1 MLKSFDIRVQS
12 RYSANWYASFVV
24 DTHHNRVTFNQC
36 DARRGG
42 QVARYFAVTF
52 FADGTVEVYAESAKG
67 HRQETFSTT
76 QCLSLC
82 LRLLQEARSEARQ
95 VESVKTVESSV
106 KTVKYVKTASTEEH
120 EGWMYGIALALVTLI
135 PVFFLVTLGWEAYAT
150 DVRITAMAISGLL
163 SSYFLVNAYKL
174 RKERYEEAK

>member
-1 MLKSFDIRVQS
+1 MLKSFDVRVQS
-12 RYSANWYASFVV
+12 RYSDNWYDSFVV
-24 DTHHNRVTFNQC
+24 DTRQNRVTFNQC
-36 DARRGG
+36 DSRRNG
-42 QVARYFAVTF
+42 QVARYFAITF

-67 HRQETFSTT
+67 HRQEIFSTT

-95 VESVKTVESSV
+95 VESVKTV
-106 KTVKYVKTASTEEH
+106 KYVKTASNEEH

-135 PVFFLVTLGWEAYAT
+135 PVFFIVTLGWEAYAT

-163 SSYFLVNAYKL
+163 SSCFLGNAYKL
-174 RKERYEEAK
+174 SKERYEDFKE